1 MFSVPWQMTR
11 SQKPEA
17 GQKMSAKQS
26 PMIMGTVALTESVK
40 ACQLVFQTADFHYRT
55 QHLPVQ
61 QRSNRANLG
70 WKSQLFYL
78 WTKEKQCYKQHFSY
92 SEKSHIAIML

>member
-1 MFSVPWQMTR
+1 MFSAPCQITR

-17 GQKMSAKQS
+17 GQEMSAKQS
-26 PMIMGTVALTESVK
+26 PMITGTVPLTESVK
-40 ACQLVFQTADFHYRT
+40 ACQPVFQTVDFHYHI

-70 WKSQLFYL
+70 WKSQLFHL
-78 WTKEKQCYKQHFSY
+78 WTKEKQCYKQNFSY